1 MEKKSVHWYW
11 RTGLLWLI
19 FLFFALISVKA
30 EAAGSTFEFF
40 YDNACASCSEDEKI
54 YEIFEDE
61 FSKEEREQLDYEIRT
76 YNVFHKSNKEL
87 FEKRIQES
95 GRSREDCGLPV
106 LIANGK
112 WLCGYDQI
120 KSTLRGALLGD
131 EDSLK
136 QTEETAAD
144 GEKPAEDIVS
154 DENTSSFNEKFLDGL
169 EEYGF
174 TSQDKVMLLFTTYS
188 CDDCNRVKD
197 YLKDEDI
204 AGNISVLEFN
214 IAEGG
219 YVEVLQELFEL
230 YRVPEASRKVPIVFY
245 GKNAIAGADD
255 ICSRL
260 KDSIESEDTS
270 YQALREEL
278 DGLSESREEGKASS
292 LLALFGAGLLAGF
305 NPCSIS
311 MLLMLF
317 SILLTA
323 QASVLKNG
331 ALYLG
336 GKYLTYFGLGVGIY
350 FAASMIDQEVLDA
363 AGKAVNIVITV
374 LFIGASFMNLLD
386 FWNVRREEYGKVRMQ
401 LPSALRRFNHKMI
414 KNAGNASGKI
424 LPLLVLG
431 LGIAIS
437 LGEFFCTGQIYMASI
452 LYMLRADSGNIGH
465 ILISFLVYVTA
476 MCVPAAIF
484 IFIIY
489 KTKNTNRISDFM
501 LAHMDIIKLANAVL
515 FLGFALY
522 FIFIL

>member
-1 MEKKSVHWYW
+1 MC
-11 RTGLLWLI
+11 
-19 FLFFALISVKA
+19 LISVLFALLPAKA
-30 EAAGSTFEFF
+30 EAAGSTYEFF
-40 YDNACASCSEDEKI
+40 YDNACASCNEDEKI
-54 YEIFEDE
+54 YEIFENE

-95 GRSREDCGLPV
+95 GRSREECGLPV
-106 LIANGK
+106 FIADGK

-120 KSTLRGALLGD
+120 NSTLRSVLLEGGD
-131 EDSLK
+131 AASTSGDSVP
-136 QTEETAAD
+136 T
-144 GEKPAEDIVS
+144 
-154 DENTSSFNEKFLDGL
+154 DENTSSYAEGFL
-169 EEYGF
+169 EELDAGGVD
-174 TSQDKVMLLFTTYS
+174 SRDRVMLLFTTYS
-188 CDDCNRVKD
+188 CDDCSRVKS
-197 YLKDEDI
+197 YLKDGSIAEDI
-204 AGNISVLEFN
+204 TILEFN

-219 YVEVLQELFEL
+219 YVEVLQEMFEL
-230 YRVPEASRKVPIVFY
+230 YGVPEEMRKVPIVFY
-245 GKNAIAGADD
+245 GNNAISGADG
-255 ICSRL
+255 ICGGL
-260 KDSIESEDTS
+260 GESIEKEDIS
-270 YQALREEL
+270 YEALREQL
-278 DGLSESREEGKASS
+278 GGLAKSQDEGKASS
-292 LLALFGAGLLAGF
+292 LLTLFGAGLLAGF

-350 FAASMIDQEVLDA
+350 FAASMIDQEVLDT
-363 AGKAVNIVITV
+363 AGKVINIVIAV
-374 LFIGASFMNLLD
+374 LFTGAAIMNLLD
-386 FWNVRREEYGKVRMQ
+386 FWNVRKEEYGKVRMQ
-401 LPSALRRFNHKMI
+401 LPSALRRFNHKLI
-414 KNAGNASGKI
+414 KNAGNTSGKI
-424 LPLLVLG
+424 LPFLVLG

-452 LYMLRADSGNIGH
+452 LYMLRADSGNIWH
-465 ILISFLVYVTA
+465 VMVSFLVYVTA

-501 LAHMDIIKLANAVL
+501 LMHMDIIKLANAVL